1 MSVIQE
7 LIRQESNGTI
17 SFGNYLLDS
26 KKKVLDFE
34 VEGDLYK
41 VKTFKEIT
49 KLEKNGVKKLEEDEI
64 TSPNLKDNEN
74 IKAVI
79 TGEVPIPTGEE
90 YVEGTKDTGVVIAF
104 GDSEFVW
111 VPVPEI
117 SEMASLQSGSDVNYQ
132 GVLYNFSGIT
142 ATPCPNAPDE
152 NTSSATSFNGIIF
165 PLSGE

>member
-49 KLEKNGVKKLEEDEI
+49 KLEKNGKMKLEAVPGATVHNFNMTEKGVDFVLEGNEDLQLTLELAPEMEYKI
-64 TSPNLKDNEN
+64 LVDSVNVGK
-74 IKAVI
+74 IK
-79 TGEVPIPTGEE
+79 TN
-90 YVEGTKDTGVVIAF
+90 
-104 GDSEFVW
+104 
-111 VPVPEI
+111 
-117 SEMASLQSGSDVNYQ
+117 MAGKV
-132 GVLYNFSGIT
+132 NFSVEMQQNVTKTVEIKKI
-142 ATPCPNAPDE
+142 N
-152 NTSSATSFNGIIF
+152 
-165 PLSGE
+165 

>member
-49 KLEKNGVKKLEEDEI
+49 KLEKNGKMILEAVPGATVHNFTMTEKGVDFVLEGNEDLQLTLELAPEMEYKI
-64 TSPNLKDNEN
+64 LVDSVNVGK
-74 IKAVI
+74 IK
-79 TGEVPIPTGEE
+79 TN
-90 YVEGTKDTGVVIAF
+90 
-104 GDSEFVW
+104 
-111 VPVPEI
+111 
-117 SEMASLQSGSDVNYQ
+117 MAGKV
-132 GVLYNFSGIT
+132 NFSVEMQQNVTKTVEIKKI
-142 ATPCPNAPDE
+142 N
-152 NTSSATSFNGIIF
+152 
-165 PLSGE
+165 

>member
-49 KLEKNGVKKLEEDEI
+49 KLEKNGKILEAVPGATVHNFTMTEKGVDFVLEGNEDLQLTLELAPEMEYKI
-64 TSPNLKDNEN
+64 LVDSVNVGK
-74 IKAVI
+74 IK
-79 TGEVPIPTGEE
+79 TN
-90 YVEGTKDTGVVIAF
+90 
-104 GDSEFVW
+104 
-111 VPVPEI
+111 
-117 SEMASLQSGSDVNYQ
+117 MAGKV
-132 GVLYNFSGIT
+132 NFSVEMQQNVTKTVEIKKI
-142 ATPCPNAPDE
+142 N
-152 NTSSATSFNGIIF
+152 
-165 PLSGE
+165 